1 MEERPGSESRSDR
14 VDVGDCGNG
23 SDWEGELLWS
33 HQDYDADT
41 RQYLAKKALA
51 FNLKIHYHNRHQLD
65 SDIEEHYNATY
76 HSTLQSL
83 LSASDVVSISVPLN
97 AQTTNLIS
105 TSEFAAMKDGSFF
118 VNTARGPI
126 VDEAALITALES
138 GKITRAGLDVFVNE
152 PNINE
157 YFKKSDNVVLQPHM
171 GGLTDVAF
179 MKSERE
185 CFENIKAL
193 WKTGRPNAPVNDVSG
208 KST

>member
-1 MEERPGSESRSDR
+1 
-14 VDVGDCGNG
+14 
-23 SDWEGELLWS
+23 
-33 HQDYDADT
+33 
-41 RQYLAKKALA
+41 
-51 FNLKIHYHNRHQLD
+51 
-65 SDIEEHYNATY
+65 
-76 HSTLQSL
+76 
-83 LSASDVVSISVPLN
+83 
-97 AQTTNLIS
+97 
-105 TSEFAAMKDGSFF
+105 MKDGSFF